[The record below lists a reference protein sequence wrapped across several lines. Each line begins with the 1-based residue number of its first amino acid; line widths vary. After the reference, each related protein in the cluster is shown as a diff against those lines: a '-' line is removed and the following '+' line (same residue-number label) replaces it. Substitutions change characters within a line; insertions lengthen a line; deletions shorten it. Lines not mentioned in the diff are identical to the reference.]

1 MGHVHL
7 QPVTFQHVIQ
17 CRPVHAGGLHDYRLD
32 AAVLQPACH
41 PMEVGCEAAKA
52 LYRFRVAVC
61 GHSYAMFCTSHVDPR
76 CIYIQWQKSV
86 GRIHVPGGLPSLASL
101 LRVFRHRV
109 SLQLKSDGPGPV
121 ANRFMNL
128 SNGVEPADQSQPTAA
143 NSLIARNRSHTRKR
157 AQGHHISRGLDCR
170 ERPRQH
176 LTLIPFLVPLTAL
189 RCPLLGSYPET
200 LVLYRKRTDATASV
214 SLDLRSSLSIQPFE
228 GGRFVRGGRYGIS
241 IDFCS
246 EVVEKKSICGASFK
260 SKFIDLTIGS
270 RSLHRNASQ
279 AILQD

>member
-52 LYRFRVAVC
+52 LYRFRIAVC
-61 GHSYAMFCTSHVDPR
+61 GHGYVMFCTSHVDPR
-76 CIYIQWQKSV
+76 CIYIQWQKSF

-157 AQGHHISRGLDCR
+157 AQGRHISRGLDCR

-189 RCPLLGSYPET
+189 RCPLLGNNRPATSPEGQ
-200 LVLYRKRTDATASV
+200 LLADLLKLELCGLPRLYTDSTDQFY
-214 SLDLRSSLSIQPFE
+214 SLDTAARFLHSLTSSSPAQWRNRRTNVCVQPCSLRCKSADL
-228 GGRFVRGGRYGIS
+228 
-241 IDFCS
+241 
-246 EVVEKKSICGASFK
+246 VV
-260 SKFIDLTIGS
+260 
-270 RSLHRNASQ
+270 LHL
-279 AILQD
+279 I